1 MEQIKGNQLDRFLP
15 GNLTKTADLIY
26 FDGPLLSHFKNND
39 DDGYLYYWC
48 DSDDDHNRWLVF
60 RVTNRQLSR
69 YLKKET
75 SLRELIENP
84 IDGFL
89 YAVDID
95 DSLHYENVRMVYPHI
110 LPSAYLPAADSYYE
124 FELSSDNEQMRQL
137 FKQTITG
144 LIHKRATV
152 FTDLFVEAFEDIALI
167 KAMDEVKGTPLLSRE
182 EAMAYM
188 GV

>member
-1 MEQIKGNQLDRFLP
+1 MEQIEGNRLDKFLP
-15 GNLTKTADLIY
+15 GDLTKTADLIT
-26 FDGPLLSHFKNND
+26 FDGPLLSHFKNEN
-39 DDGYLYYWC
+39 DDGYLFYWC
-48 DSDDDHNRWLVF
+48 DADDVYNRWLVF
-60 RVTNRQLSR
+60 RTTDKQLSR

-75 SLRELIENP
+75 PLRDMIQNP
-84 IDGFL
+84 SDGFL

-95 DSLHYENVRMVYPHI
+95 DALQYENVRMVYPHS
-110 LPSAYLPAADSYYE
+110 LPNTYLPAADSYYD
-124 FELSSDNEQMRQL
+124 FDLSADDEQMRAL

-144 LIHKRATV
+144 LIHERATV

-167 KAMDEVKGTPLLSRE
+167 KAMDEVKEIPLLGRE